1 MVGIYLSGT
10 GNTEHCVKKLLS
22 IIEPEA
28 ESYPLE
34 SEEALSKIKEN
45 DTIILGYPTMY
56 SNIPYMVRDFIMN
69 NPSIW
74 NNKKVLCLS
83 TMGLFSGDGTGCAA
97 RLLTKYGAEIIGG
110 IHLKMPDSIGDVKLL
125 KKSVEDNHKT
135 IMETDA
141 RIEKIGKQILDE
153 KKYPQDG
160 LSFAA
165 HMAGLFGQRLWFYNM
180 TKGYSDKLKI
190 SNSCVGCGIC
200 VQKCPMDNIHIENG
214 KAVASNKCTMCY
226 RCINSCS
233 KLAITLLG
241 KKVHEQCGY
250 EKYC

>member
-1 MVGIYLSGT
+1 MIGIYLSGT

-125 KKSVEDNHKT
+125 KKSVEENRKT

-141 RIEKIGKQILDE
+141 RIENIGKQILDK

-190 SNSCVGCGIC
+190 SDACVGCGMC
-200 VQKCPMDNIHIENG
+200 VQKCPMDNIRIEGG
-214 KAVASNKCTMCY
+214 KAVAANKCTMCY
-226 RCINSCS
+226 RCISNCP
-233 KLAITLLG
+233 KQAITLLG
-241 KKVHEQCGY
+241 KKVYEQCGY